1 MKKKQLRVSLETI
14 SLQVVLKA
22 NRLLDKM
29 TIAIEKERKKQ
40 QRKTKNFLFVLRQF
54 KVCQH
59 FPLQLPILPLLLLL
73 LQTKLSLHL

>member
-1 MKKKQLRVSLETI
+1 MKKKQLRGSLETI
-14 SLQVVLKA
+14 SLQVVSKA
-22 NRLLDKM
+22 NRLLNKM

-73 LQTKLSLHL
+73 LQTKLLLHL